1 MTAVGILPTEMG
13 FSVMRMSAMIP
24 SPGETGSVGEDAD
37 EEVKAIVDDGD
48 TEAGTRIRSSDV
60 EKHIEKKKKQRNNAQ
75 SSPHSNV
82 DRINGVEC
90 SRVGQKSSAPSS
102 QFVILDHNV
111 RPRFTINPPTNYFA
125 LPQ

>member
-48 TEAGTRIRSSDV
+48 TEAGTRIRSSYV
-60 EKHIEKKKKQRNNAQ
+60 EKHIEKKKTEKQRTKFSPLERRSNQRRRMQ
-75 SSPHSNV
+75 SSRSE
-82 DRINGVEC
+82 IEC
-90 SRVGQKSSAPSS
+90 T
-102 QFVILDHNV
+102 VI
-111 RPRFTINPPTNYFA
+111 TIRDPGP
-125 LPQ
+125 